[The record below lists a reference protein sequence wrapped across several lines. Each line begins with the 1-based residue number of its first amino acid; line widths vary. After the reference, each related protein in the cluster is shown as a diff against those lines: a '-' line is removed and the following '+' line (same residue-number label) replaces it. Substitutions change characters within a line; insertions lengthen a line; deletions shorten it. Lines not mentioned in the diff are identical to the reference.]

1 MSEND
6 IKPVRRF
13 AVKKDV
19 DNHYIGMEF
28 HSIGAYVLYGEHQ
41 SAIDRL
47 TAERDAAESQRN
59 GYMEQHCRD
68 SAELRA
74 VCAERDEAQRK
85 LSVAVA
91 NGNALVADAERYR
104 FLRNAPIEFPAEG
117 VEVAIWDDGYGE
129 AIRGDVLDAA
139 IDAARAEGGV

>member
-1 MSEND
+1 MSENE
-6 IKPVRRF
+6 IKPVDRMIQQLRNEGF
-13 AVKKDV
+13 DEAAD
-19 DNHYIGMEF
+19 M
-28 HSIGAYVLYGEHQ
+28 
-41 SAIDRL
+41 IDRL

-91 NGNALVADAERYR
+91 SGNALVADMKRLSALEAAFYEAKALSEER
-104 FLRNAPIEFPAEG
+104 APEYQ
-117 VEVAIWDDGYGE
+117 VAYNYI
-129 AIRGDVLDAA
+129 LDRAAA
-139 IDAARAEGGV
+139 IDPARAEGGV